1 MPTLSSI
8 KEIALGKDLE
18 KNDINKIKK
27 SGLLTLNTVSF
38 SLAAFAILFL
48 IAFYIN
54 GSVSLGWFFL
64 SETVAFCLIPILARK
79 GYENTSKFLLIAYV
93 VMGIIILSSVFG
105 KDMLIQ
111 SFLVPACGLSILLF
125 EKEQVRLRNIGIM
138 MCVISYFVLDYIIFD
153 KIYISSQGSDLIKWS
168 ILGSAFITTWMVF
181 NKFSES
187 KDLAEERN
195 EELLQET
202 QELNAELLEKKSQ
215 LEDNVKKLEEAKLKV
230 EEGSKAKTEFLSTM
244 SHEIRTPMN
253 AIIGMTNLLAKDN
266 PREDQLEQLE
276 ILDFSAKTLL
286 ALINDVL
293 DFSKIESGKIEF
305 EDMDFDLHYLL
316 KGIIE
321 SFRFNTEKKGIVLEL
336 EVEDD
341 VPEVLLGDS
350 ARLTQI
356 LNNLVSNAVK
366 FTDKGSVKILVQK
379 LSGNDKTA
387 SLRFSVADT
396 GVGISE
402 GKLEDIF
409 ESFTQERTDTSR
421 IFGGTGLGLT
431 ISKKLV
437 ELQNGSISVESEKGK
452 GSTFTVDLQ
461 YELGDES
468 KVDKIQ
474 SDKRVMTDS
483 LEGIKVLLVEDN
495 VINQKVMRRFLEKW
509 NIEIAIANNGIE
521 AIDMIHQEHYHVVL
535 MDLQMPEMDGYQSSQ
550 AIRTIDD
557 QRKRNVPI
565 IALTAAALKE
575 VKEKVYASGM
585 NDFITKP
592 FNPVELQEKLEYYV
606 VKNQQN
612 TSKAGEGS

>member
-1 MPTLSSI
+1 MPTLSNI
-8 KEIALGKDLE
+8 KEIALGKDLA
-18 KNDINKIKK
+18 KDNVAKIKK

-38 SLAAFAILFL
+38 SLVGFSLLFL
-48 IAFYIN
+48 VAFYIN
-54 GSVSLGWFFL
+54 SSVSLSWFFL
-64 SETVAFCLIPILARK
+64 SEAVAFSLIPILARK

-93 VMGIIILSSVFG
+93 VIGIIILSSVFG

-111 SFLVPACGLSILLF
+111 TFLVPACGLSILLF

-138 MCVISYFVLDYIIFD
+138 MCVIAYFVLDYIIFD
-153 KIYISSQGSDLIKWS
+153 KIYISTQGSNLIKWS

-187 KDLAEERN
+187 KDLAEERT
-195 EELLQET
+195 EELLQQT
-202 QELNAELLEKKSQ
+202 QELNDELIQKKSE
-215 LEDNVKKLEEAKLKV
+215 LEDNVKKLEEAKKKV

-286 ALINDVL
+286 SLINDVL

-305 EDMDFDLHYLL
+305 EDLDFDLPYLL

-321 SFRFNTEKKGIVLEL
+321 SFRFNTQKKGIALKL

-366 FTDKGSVKILVQK
+366 FTDEGEVKIGVK
-379 LSGNDKTA
+379 KKGEEDEKV
-387 SLRFSVADT
+387 SLQFYVSDT
-396 GVGISE
+396 GVGISKDKQE
-402 GKLEDIF
+402 KIF

-437 ELQNGSISVESEKGK
+437 DLQGGSIRVESTKGE
-452 GSTFTVDLQ
+452 GSTFFVDLT

-468 KVDKIQ
+468 QVDKLQ
-474 SDKRVMTDS
+474 SDKRISSKS

-495 VINQKVMRRFLEKW
+495 LINQKVMTRFLEKW
-509 NIEIAIANNGIE
+509 NMEITVANNGNE
-521 AIDMIHQEHYHVVL
+521 ALKKVAEEHFHIIL
-535 MDLQMPEMDGYQSSQ
+535 MDLQMPMMDGYQSSQ

-557 QRKRNVPI
+557 QRKRNIPI

-592 FNPVELQEKLEYYV
+592 FNPVELQEKLEYHILD
-606 VKNQQN
+606 KQ
-612 TSKAGEGS
+612 SKANTNT

>member
-1 MPTLSSI
+1 MPTLSNI
-8 KEIALGKDLE
+8 KEIALGKDLA
-18 KNDINKIKK
+18 KDSIAKIKK
-27 SGLLTLNTVSF
+27 SGLITLNTVSF
-38 SLAAFAILFL
+38 SLVGFSLLFL
-48 IAFYIN
+48 VAFYIN
-54 GSVSLGWFFL
+54 SSVSLSWFFL
-64 SETVAFCLIPILARK
+64 SEAVAFSLIPILARK

-93 VMGIIILSSVFG
+93 VIGIIILSSVFG

-111 SFLVPACGLSILLF
+111 TFLVPACGLSILLF
-125 EKEQVRLRNIGIM
+125 EKEQVRLRNIGII
-138 MCVISYFVLDYIIFD
+138 MCVIAYFVLDYIIFD
-153 KIYISSQGSDLIKWS
+153 KIYISTQGSNLIKWS

-187 KDLAEERN
+187 KDLAEERT
-195 EELLQET
+195 EELLEQT
-202 QELNAELLEKKSQ
+202 QELNDELVQKKSQ
-215 LEDNVKKLEEAKLKV
+215 LEENVKKLEEAKKKV

-286 ALINDVL
+286 SLINDVL

-305 EDMDFDLHYLL
+305 EDLDFDLPYLL

-321 SFRFNTEKKGIVLEL
+321 SFRFNTQKKGISLKL
-336 EVEDD
+336 QVEDD

-366 FTDKGSVKILVQK
+366 FTDEGEVKIGVK
-379 LSGNDKTA
+379 KTHQDDNKV
-387 SLRFSVADT
+387 SLQFYVSDT
-396 GVGISE
+396 GVGISKDKQE
-402 GKLEDIF
+402 KIF

-437 ELQNGSISVESEKGK
+437 DLQGGSIRVESTKGE
-452 GSTFTVDLQ
+452 GSTFYVDLE

-468 KVDKIQ
+468 QVDKLQ
-474 SDKRVMTDS
+474 SDKRISSKS

-495 VINQKVMRRFLEKW
+495 LINQKVMTRFLEKW
-509 NIEIAIANNGIE
+509 HMEITVANNGNE
-521 AIDMIHQEHYHVVL
+521 AVDKVNEEHFHIIL
-535 MDLQMPEMDGYQSSQ
+535 MDLQMPMMDGYQSSQ

-557 QRKRNVPI
+557 QRKRNIPI

-575 VKEKVYASGM
+575 VKEK
-585 NDFITKP
+585 
-592 FNPVELQEKLEYYV
+592 
-606 VKNQQN
+606 
-612 TSKAGEGS
+612 

>member
-1 MPTLSSI
+1 MPTLSTI
-8 KEIALGKDLE
+8 KEVALGKDLA
-18 KNDINKIKK
+18 KDDISKIQK
-27 SGLLTLNTVSF
+27 SGLITLNAVSF
-38 SLAAFAILFL
+38 SLAAVAILFL
-48 IAFYIN
+48 VSFYLN
-54 GSVSLGWFFL
+54 GSVSLTWFFL
-64 SETVAFCLIPILARK
+64 SEAVAFSLIPILARK
-79 GYENTSKFLLIAYV
+79 GYENTSKFLLIAY
-93 VMGIIILSSVFG
+93 MDIGIVILSSAFG

-111 SFLVPACGLSILLF
+111 TFLVPACGLSILLF
-125 EKEQVRLRNIGIM
+125 DKEQIRLRNIGIM
-138 MCVISYFVLDYIIFD
+138 LCVISYFVLDYIIFE
-153 KIYISSQGSDLIKWS
+153 KIYISSQGSAMIKWS

-195 EELLQET
+195 EELLEQT
-202 QELNAELLEKKSQ
+202 QELNQELLQKKSQ
-215 LEDNVKKLEEAKLKV
+215 LEENVKKLEEAKLKV
-230 EEGSKAKTEFLSTM
+230 EEGSRAKTEFLSTM

-253 AIIGMTNLLAKDN
+253 AIIGMTNLLSKDN

-286 ALINDVL
+286 SLINDVL

-305 EDMDFDLHYLL
+305 EDLDFDLQYLL
-316 KGIIE
+316 RGVLE
-321 SFRFNTEKKGIVLEL
+321 SFRFNAQKKGIELKL
-336 EVEDD
+336 EVGDD
-341 VPEVLLGDS
+341 VPEILLGDS
-350 ARLTQI
+350 SRLTQI

-366 FTDKGSVKILVQK
+366 FTDEGEVKITVTQT
-379 LSGNDKTA
+379 GRNDGQIG
-387 SLRFSVADT
+387 LEFSVSDT

-402 GKLEDIF
+402 DKLENIF

-437 ELQNGSISVESEKGK
+437 ELQGGTIHVESKKGE
-452 GSTFTVDLQ
+452 GSTFTVNLDF
-461 YELGDES
+461 EPGDES
-468 KVDKIQ
+468 KVDRLQ
-474 SDKRVMTDS
+474 SKKRLDTEN

-495 VINQKVMRRFLEKW
+495 VINQKVMTRFLEKW
-509 NIEIAIANNGIE
+509 NIDITVANDGNE
-521 AIDMIHQEHYHVVL
+521 ALEKVAEEHFHIIL
-535 MDLQMPEMDGYQSSQ
+535 MDLQMPNMDGYQSSQ

-592 FNPVELQEKLEYYV
+592 FNPVELQEKLEYHIL
-606 VKNQQN
+606 NQQQN
-612 TSKAGEGS
+612 PTKA

>member
-1 MPTLSSI
+1 MPTLSNI
-8 KEIALGKDLE
+8 KEIALGKDLA
-18 KNDINKIKK
+18 KDNVAKIKK
-27 SGLLTLNTVSF
+27 SGLITLNTVSF
-38 SLAAFAILFL
+38 SLVGFSLLFL
-48 IAFYIN
+48 VAFYIN
-54 GSVSLGWFFL
+54 SSVSLSWFFL
-64 SETVAFCLIPILARK
+64 SEAVAFSLIPILARK

-93 VMGIIILSSVFG
+93 VIGIIILSSVFG

-111 SFLVPACGLSILLF
+111 TFLVPACGLSILLF

-138 MCVISYFVLDYIIFD
+138 MCVIAYFVLDYIIFD
-153 KIYISSQGSDLIKWS
+153 KIYISTQGSNLIKWS

-187 KDLAEERN
+187 KDLAEERT
-195 EELLQET
+195 EELLQQT
-202 QELNAELLEKKSQ
+202 QELNDELIQKKSE
-215 LEDNVKKLEEAKLKV
+215 LEDNVKKLEEAKKKV

-286 ALINDVL
+286 SLINDVL

-305 EDMDFDLHYLL
+305 EDLDFDLPYLL

-321 SFRFNTEKKGIVLEL
+321 SFRFNTQKKGIELKLEI
-336 EVEDD
+336 EDD
-341 VPEVLLGDS
+341 VPDVLLGDS
-350 ARLTQI
+350 NRLTQI

-366 FTDKGSVKILVQK
+366 FTDEGEVKIGVNKTGQED
-379 LSGNDKTA
+379 NDV
-387 SLRFSVADT
+387 SLQFYVADT
-396 GVGISE
+396 GVGISKDKQE
-402 GKLEDIF
+402 KIF

-437 ELQNGSISVESEKGK
+437 DLQGGSIRVESTKGE
-452 GSTFTVDLQ
+452 GSTFYVDLT

-468 KVDKIQ
+468 QVDKLQ
-474 SDKRVMTDS
+474 SDKRITSKS

-495 VINQKVMRRFLEKW
+495 LINQKVMTRFLEKW
-509 NIEIAIANNGIE
+509 NMKITVANNGNE
-521 AIDMIHQEHYHVVL
+521 ALNKVADEHFHIIL
-535 MDLQMPEMDGYQSSQ
+535 MDLQMPMMDGYQSSQ

-557 QRKRNVPI
+557 QRKRNIPI

-592 FNPVELQEKLEYYV
+592 FNPVELQEKLEYHILD
-606 VKNQQN
+606 KQ
-612 TSKAGEGS
+612 SKANTTNT

>member
-1 MPTLSSI
+1 MPTLSNI
-8 KEIALGKDLE
+8 KEIALGKDLA
-18 KNDINKIKK
+18 KDSIAKIKK
-27 SGLLTLNTVSF
+27 SGLITLNTVSF
-38 SLAAFAILFL
+38 SLVGFSLLFL
-48 IAFYIN
+48 VAFYIN
-54 GSVSLGWFFL
+54 SSVSLSWFFL
-64 SETVAFCLIPILARK
+64 SEAVAFSLIPILARK

-93 VMGIIILSSVFG
+93 VIGIIILSSVFG

-111 SFLVPACGLSILLF
+111 TFLVPACGLSILLF
-125 EKEQVRLRNIGIM
+125 EKEQVRLRNIGII
-138 MCVISYFVLDYIIFD
+138 MCVIAYFVLDYIIFD
-153 KIYISSQGSDLIKWS
+153 KIYISTQGSNLIKWS

-187 KDLAEERN
+187 KDLAEERT
-195 EELLQET
+195 EELLEQT
-202 QELNAELLEKKSQ
+202 QELNDELVQKKSQ
-215 LEDNVKKLEEAKLKV
+215 LEENVKKLEEAKKKV

-286 ALINDVL
+286 SLINDVL

-305 EDMDFDLHYLL
+305 EDLDFDLPYLL

-321 SFRFNTEKKGIVLEL
+321 SFRFNTQKKGISLKL
-336 EVEDD
+336 QVEDD

-366 FTDKGSVKILVQK
+366 FTDEGEVKIGVK
-379 LSGNDKTA
+379 KTHQDDNKV
-387 SLRFSVADT
+387 SLQFYVADT
-396 GVGISE
+396 GVGISKDKQE
-402 GKLEDIF
+402 KIF

-437 ELQNGSISVESEKGK
+437 DLQGGSIRVESTKGE
-452 GSTFTVDLQ
+452 GSTFYVDLE

-468 KVDKIQ
+468 QVDKLQ
-474 SDKRVMTDS
+474 SDKRIS
-483 LEGIKVLLVEDN
+483 SKNLEGIKVLLVEDN
-495 VINQKVMRRFLEKW
+495 LINQKVMTRFLEKW
-509 NIEIAIANNGIE
+509 HMEITVANNGNE
-521 AIDMIHQEHYHVVL
+521 AVDKVNEEHFHIIL
-535 MDLQMPEMDGYQSSQ
+535 MDLQMPMMDGYQSSQ

-557 QRKRNVPI
+557 QRKRNIPI

-592 FNPVELQEKLEYYV
+592 FNPVELQEKLEYHV
-606 VKNQQN
+606 LDKQD
-612 TSKAGEGS
+612 KANA

>member
-1 MPTLSSI
+1 MPTLSNI
-8 KEIALGKDLE
+8 KEIALGKDLA
-18 KNDINKIKK
+18 KDNVAKIKK
-27 SGLLTLNTVSF
+27 SGLITLNTVSF
-38 SLAAFAILFL
+38 SLVGFSLLFL
-48 IAFYIN
+48 VAFYIN
-54 GSVSLGWFFL
+54 SSVSLTWFFL
-64 SETVAFCLIPILARK
+64 SEAVAFSLIPILARK

-93 VMGIIILSSVFG
+93 VIGIIILSSVFG

-111 SFLVPACGLSILLF
+111 TFLVPACGLSILLF
-125 EKEQVRLRNIGIM
+125 EKDQVRLRNIGIM
-138 MCVISYFVLDYIIFD
+138 MCVIAYFVLDYIIFD
-153 KIYISSQGSDLIKWS
+153 KIYISTQGSNLIKWS

-187 KDLAEERN
+187 KDLAEERT
-195 EELLQET
+195 EELLEQT
-202 QELNAELLEKKSQ
+202 QELNDELMQKKSE
-215 LEDNVKKLEEAKLKV
+215 LEENVKKLEEAKKKV

-286 ALINDVL
+286 SLINDVL

-305 EDMDFDLHYLL
+305 EDLDFDLPYLL

-321 SFRFNTEKKGIVLEL
+321 SFRFNTQKKGISLKL
-336 EVEDD
+336 DIEDD

-366 FTDKGSVKILVQK
+366 FTDKGEVKIGVKKTGQDD
-379 LSGNDKTA
+379 DKV
-387 SLRFSVADT
+387 SLQFYVSDT
-396 GVGISE
+396 GVGISKDKQE
-402 GKLEDIF
+402 KIF

-437 ELQNGSISVESEKGK
+437 DLQGGSIRVESTKGE
-452 GSTFTVDLQ
+452 GSTFYVGLTF
-461 YELGDES
+461 ELGDETQ
-468 KVDKIQ
+468 VDKLQ
-474 SDKRVMTDS
+474 SDKRISSKS

-495 VINQKVMRRFLEKW
+495 LINQKVMTRFLEKW
-509 NIEIAIANNGIE
+509 HMEITVANNGNE
-521 AIDMIHQEHYHVVL
+521 ALNKVNEEHFHIIL
-535 MDLQMPEMDGYQSSQ
+535 MDLQMPMMDGYQSSQ

-557 QRKRNVPI
+557 QRKRNIPI

-592 FNPVELQEKLEYYV
+592 FNPVELQEKLEYHILDK
-606 VKNQQN
+606 KNKAN
-612 TSKAGEGS
+612 TTT

>member
-1 MPTLSSI
+1 MPTLSNI
-8 KEIALGKDLE
+8 KEIALGKDLA
-18 KNDINKIKK
+18 KDSIAKIKK
-27 SGLLTLNTVSF
+27 SGLITLNTVSF
-38 SLAAFAILFL
+38 SLVGFSLLFL
-48 IAFYIN
+48 VAFYIN
-54 GSVSLGWFFL
+54 SSVSLSWFFL
-64 SETVAFCLIPILARK
+64 SEAVAFSLIPILARK

-93 VMGIIILSSVFG
+93 VIGIIILSSVFG

-111 SFLVPACGLSILLF
+111 TFLVPACGLSILLF
-125 EKEQVRLRNIGIM
+125 EKEQVRLRNIGII
-138 MCVISYFVLDYIIFD
+138 MCVIAYFVLDYIIFD
-153 KIYISSQGSDLIKWS
+153 KIYISTQGSNLIKWS

-187 KDLAEERN
+187 KDLAEERT
-195 EELLQET
+195 EELLEQT
-202 QELNAELLEKKSQ
+202 QELNDELVQKKSQ
-215 LEDNVKKLEEAKLKV
+215 LEENVKKLEEAKKKV

-286 ALINDVL
+286 SLINDVL

-305 EDMDFDLHYLL
+305 EDLDFDLPYLL

-321 SFRFNTEKKGIVLEL
+321 SFRFNTQKKGISLKL
-336 EVEDD
+336 QVEDD

-366 FTDKGSVKILVQK
+366 FTDEGEVKIGVK
-379 LSGNDKTA
+379 KTHQDDNKV
-387 SLRFSVADT
+387 SLQFYVSDT
-396 GVGISE
+396 GVGISKDKQE
-402 GKLEDIF
+402 KIF

-437 ELQNGSISVESEKGK
+437 DLQGGSIRVESTKGE
-452 GSTFTVDLQ
+452 GSTFYVDLE

-468 KVDKIQ
+468 QVDKLQ
-474 SDKRVMTDS
+474 SDKRIS
-483 LEGIKVLLVEDN
+483 SKNLEGIKVLLVEDN
-495 VINQKVMRRFLEKW
+495 LINQKVMTRFLEKW
-509 NIEIAIANNGIE
+509 HMEITVANNGNE
-521 AIDMIHQEHYHVVL
+521 AVDKVNEEHFHIIL
-535 MDLQMPEMDGYQSSQ
+535 MDLQMPMMDGYQSSQ

-557 QRKRNVPI
+557 QRKRNIPI

-592 FNPVELQEKLEYYV
+592 FNPVELQEKLEYHV
-606 VKNQQN
+606 LDKQD
-612 TSKAGEGS
+612 KANA

>member
-1 MPTLSSI
+1 MPTLSNI
-8 KEIALGKDLE
+8 KEIALGKDLA
-18 KNDINKIKK
+18 KDNVAKIKK
-27 SGLLTLNTVSF
+27 SGLITLNTVSF
-38 SLAAFAILFL
+38 SLVGFSLLFL
-48 IAFYIN
+48 VAFYIN
-54 GSVSLGWFFL
+54 SSVSLTWFFL
-64 SETVAFCLIPILARK
+64 SEAVAFSLIPILARK

-93 VMGIIILSSVFG
+93 VIGIIILSSVFG

-111 SFLVPACGLSILLF
+111 TFLVPACGLSILLF
-125 EKEQVRLRNIGIM
+125 EKDQVRLRNIGIM
-138 MCVISYFVLDYIIFD
+138 MCVIAYFVLDYIIFD
-153 KIYISSQGSDLIKWS
+153 KIYISTQGSNLIKWS

-187 KDLAEERN
+187 KDLAEERT
-195 EELLQET
+195 EELLQQT
-202 QELNAELLEKKSQ
+202 QELNDELIQKKSE
-215 LEDNVKKLEEAKLKV
+215 LEENVKKLEEAKKKV

-286 ALINDVL
+286 SLINDVL

-305 EDMDFDLHYLL
+305 EDLDFDLPYLL

-321 SFRFNTEKKGIVLEL
+321 SFRFNTQKKGIELKLEI
-336 EVEDD
+336 EDD

-350 ARLTQI
+350 NRLTQI

-366 FTDKGSVKILVQK
+366 FTDEGEVKIGVKKTGQE
-379 LSGNDKTA
+379 GNEV
-387 SLRFSVADT
+387 SLQFFVADT
-396 GVGISE
+396 GVGISQDKQE
-402 GKLEDIF
+402 KIF

-437 ELQNGSISVESEKGK
+437 NLQGGSIRVESTKGE
-452 GSTFTVDLQ
+452 GSTFFVDLS

-468 KVDKIQ
+468 QVDKLQ
-474 SDKRVMTDS
+474 SDKRITSKS

-495 VINQKVMRRFLEKW
+495 LINQKVMTRFLEKW
-509 NIEIAIANNGIE
+509 HMEITVANNGNE
-521 AIDMIHQEHYHVVL
+521 ALDKVAEEHFHIIL
-535 MDLQMPEMDGYQSSQ
+535 MDLQMPMMDGYQSSQ

-557 QRKRNVPI
+557 QRKRNIPI

-592 FNPVELQEKLEYYV
+592 FNPVELQEKLEYHILD
-606 VKNQQN
+606 KQ
-612 TSKAGEGS
+612 SKAKT

>member
-1 MPTLSSI
+1 MPTLSNI
-8 KEIALGKDLE
+8 KEIALGKDLA
-18 KNDINKIKK
+18 KDNIAKIKK
-27 SGLLTLNTVSF
+27 SGLITLNTVSF
-38 SLAAFAILFL
+38 SLVGFSLLFL
-48 IAFYIN
+48 VAFYIN
-54 GSVSLGWFFL
+54 SSVSLSWFFL
-64 SETVAFCLIPILARK
+64 SEAVAFSLIPILARK

-93 VMGIIILSSVFG
+93 VIGIIILSSVFG

-111 SFLVPACGLSILLF
+111 TFLVPACGLSILLF

-153 KIYISSQGSDLIKWS
+153 KIYISTQGSNLIKWS

-187 KDLAEERN
+187 KDLAEERS
-195 EELLQET
+195 EELLKQT
-202 QELNAELLEKKSQ
+202 RELNDELLQKKSQ
-215 LEDNVKKLEEAKLKV
+215 LEENVKKLEEAKKKV

-286 ALINDVL
+286 SLINDVL

-305 EDMDFDLHYLL
+305 EDLDFDLPYLL

-321 SFRFNTEKKGIVLEL
+321 SFRFNTQKKGISLILEI
-336 EVEDD
+336 EDD
-341 VPEVLLGDS
+341 VPDVLLGDS

-366 FTDKGSVKILVQK
+366 FTDKGEVKIRVEKKGQSDEKVNLQFTV
-379 LSGNDKTA
+379 S
-387 SLRFSVADT
+387 DT
-396 GVGISE
+396 GVGIT
-402 GKLEDIF
+402 EDKQEKIF

-437 ELQNGSISVESEKGK
+437 DLQGGNISVESTKGE
-452 GSTFTVDLQ
+452 GSTFFVNLE
-461 YELGDES
+461 YELGDET
-468 KVDKIQ
+468 KVDKLQ
-474 SDKRVMTDS
+474 SDKRLSSKS

-495 VINQKVMRRFLEKW
+495 LINQKVMTRFLEKW
-509 NIEIAIANNGIE
+509 NMEITVANNGNE
-521 AIDMIHQEHYHVVL
+521 ALERVGEEHFHIIL
-535 MDLQMPEMDGYQSSQ
+535 MDLQMPTMDGYQSSQ

-557 QRKRNVPI
+557 QRKRNIPI

-592 FNPVELQEKLEYYV
+592 FNPVELQEKLEFHILDQ
-606 VKNQQN
+606 KNP
-612 TSKAGEGS
+612 SKA

>member
-1 MPTLSSI
+1 MPTLSNI
-8 KEIALGKDLE
+8 KEIALGKDLA
-18 KNDINKIKK
+18 KDNIAKIKK
-27 SGLLTLNTVSF
+27 SGLITLNTVSF
-38 SLAAFAILFL
+38 SLVGFSLLFL
-48 IAFYIN
+48 VAFYIN
-54 GSVSLGWFFL
+54 SSVSLSWFFL
-64 SETVAFCLIPILARK
+64 SEAVAFSLIPILARK

-93 VMGIIILSSVFG
+93 VIGIIILSSVFG

-111 SFLVPACGLSILLF
+111 TFLVPACGLSILLF

-153 KIYISSQGSDLIKWS
+153 KIYISTQGSNLIKWS

-187 KDLAEERN
+187 KDLAEERS
-195 EELLQET
+195 EELLKQT
-202 QELNAELLEKKSQ
+202 QELNDELMQKKSQ
-215 LEDNVKKLEEAKLKV
+215 LEDNVKKLEEAKKKV

-286 ALINDVL
+286 SLINDVL

-305 EDMDFDLHYLL
+305 EDLDFDLPYLL

-321 SFRFNTEKKGIVLEL
+321 SFRFNTQKKGISLKLEIG
-336 EVEDD
+336 DD
-341 VPEVLLGDS
+341 VPDVLLGDS

-366 FTDKGSVKILVQK
+366 FTDEGEVKI
-379 LSGNDKTA
+379 
-387 SLRFSVADT
+387 SVEKKGREDEKVRLQFVVSDT

-402 GKLEDIF
+402 DKQEKIF

-437 ELQNGSISVESEKGK
+437 DLQGGRISLESTKGE
-452 GSTFTVDLQ
+452 GSTFYVDLE
-461 YELGDES
+461 YELGDET
-468 KVDKIQ
+468 KVDKLQ
-474 SDKRVMTDS
+474 SDKRLSSKS

-495 VINQKVMRRFLEKW
+495 LINQKVMTRFLEKW
-509 NIEIAIANNGIE
+509 NMEITVANNGNE
-521 AIDMIHQEHYHVVL
+521 ALERVGEEHFHIIL
-535 MDLQMPEMDGYQSSQ
+535 MDLQMPTMDGYQSSQ

-557 QRKRNVPI
+557 QRKRNIPI

-592 FNPVELQEKLEYYV
+592 FNPVELQEKLEFHILD
-606 VKNQQN
+606 QQN
-612 TSKAGEGS
+612 PSKA

>member
-1 MPTLSSI
+1 MPTLSNI
-8 KEIALGKDLE
+8 KEIALGKDLA
-18 KNDINKIKK
+18 KDNIAKIKK
-27 SGLLTLNTVSF
+27 SGLITLNTVSF
-38 SLAAFAILFL
+38 SLVGFSLLFL
-48 IAFYIN
+48 VAFYIN
-54 GSVSLGWFFL
+54 SSVSLTWFFL
-64 SETVAFCLIPILARK
+64 SEAVAFSLIPILARK

-93 VMGIIILSSVFG
+93 VIGIIILSSAFG

-111 SFLVPACGLSILLF
+111 TFLVPACGLSILLF
-125 EKEQVRLRNIGIM
+125 EKDQIRLRNIGIM
-138 MCVISYFVLDYIIFD
+138 MCVIAYFVLDYIIFD
-153 KIYISSQGSDLIKWS
+153 KIYISSQGSNLIKWS

-187 KDLAEERN
+187 KELAEERS
-195 EELLQET
+195 EELLQQT
-202 QELNAELLEKKSQ
+202 QQLNDELLQKKSQ
-215 LEDNVKKLEEAKLKV
+215 LEENVKKLEEAKKKV

-286 ALINDVL
+286 SLINDVL

-305 EDMDFDLHYLL
+305 EDLDFDLPYLL

-321 SFRFNTEKKGIVLEL
+321 SFRFNTKKKGISLSLEID
-336 EVEDD
+336 DD
-341 VPEVLLGDS
+341 VPKVLLGDS

-366 FTDKGSVKILVQK
+366 FTDEGEVKISVRKKGQEDGK
-379 LSGNDKTA
+379 V
-387 SLRFSVADT
+387 SLQFIVSDT

-402 GKLEDIF
+402 DKQEKIF

-437 ELQNGSISVESEKGK
+437 DLQGGTISVESTKGE
-452 GSTFTVDLQ
+452 GSTFFVNLE
-461 YELGDES
+461 YELGDEA
-468 KVDKIQ
+468 KVDKLQ
-474 SDKRVMTDS
+474 SDKRLISKS

-495 VINQKVMRRFLEKW
+495 LINQKVMTRFLEKW
-509 NIEIAIANNGIE
+509 NMEITVANNGNE
-521 AIDMIHQEHYHVVL
+521 ALDKVAEQHFHIIL
-535 MDLQMPEMDGYQSSQ
+535 MDLQMPMMDGYQSSQ

-557 QRKRNVPI
+557 QRKRNIPI

-592 FNPVELQEKLEYYV
+592 FNPVELQEKLEFHISDR
-606 VKNQQN
+606 QN
-612 TSKAGEGS
+612 TPKV

>member
-1 MPTLSSI
+1 MPTLSNI
-8 KEIALGKDLE
+8 KEIALGKDLA
-18 KNDINKIKK
+18 KDNIAKIKK
-27 SGLLTLNTVSF
+27 SGLITLNTVSF
-38 SLAAFAILFL
+38 SLVGFSLLFL
-48 IAFYIN
+48 VAFYIN
-54 GSVSLGWFFL
+54 SSVSLSWFFL
-64 SETVAFCLIPILARK
+64 SEAVAFSLIPILARK

-93 VMGIIILSSVFG
+93 VIGIIILSSVFG

-111 SFLVPACGLSILLF
+111 TFLVPACGLSILLF

-153 KIYISSQGSDLIKWS
+153 KIYISTQGSNLIKWS

-187 KDLAEERN
+187 KDLAEERS
-195 EELLQET
+195 EELLKQT
-202 QELNAELLEKKSQ
+202 QELNDELLQKKSQ
-215 LEDNVKKLEEAKLKV
+215 LEENVKKLEEAKKKV

-286 ALINDVL
+286 SLINDVL

-305 EDMDFDLHYLL
+305 EDLDFDLPYLL

-321 SFRFNTEKKGIVLEL
+321 SFRFNTQKKGISLKLEIG
-336 EVEDD
+336 DD
-341 VPEVLLGDS
+341 VPDVLLGDS

-366 FTDKGSVKILVQK
+366 FTDKGEVKI
-379 LSGNDKTA
+379 
-387 SLRFSVADT
+387 SVEKKGQSDEKVNLQFIVSDT
-396 GVGISE
+396 GVGIT
-402 GKLEDIF
+402 EDKQEKIF

-437 ELQNGSISVESEKGK
+437 DLQGGNISVESTKGE
-452 GSTFTVDLQ
+452 GSTFFVNLE
-461 YELGDES
+461 YELGDEA
-468 KVDKIQ
+468 KVDKLQ
-474 SDKRVMTDS
+474 SDKRLNSKS

-495 VINQKVMRRFLEKW
+495 LINQKVMTRFLEKW
-509 NIEIAIANNGIE
+509 NMEITVANNGNE
-521 AIDMIHQEHYHVVL
+521 ALERVADEHFHIIL
-535 MDLQMPEMDGYQSSQ
+535 MDLQMPTMDGYQSSQ

-557 QRKRNVPI
+557 QRKRNIPI

-592 FNPVELQEKLEYYV
+592 FNPVELQEKLEFHILDQ
-606 VKNQQN
+606 KNP
-612 TSKAGEGS
+612 SKA

>member
-1 MPTLSSI
+1 MPTLSNI
-8 KEIALGKDLE
+8 KEIALGKDLA
-18 KNDINKIKK
+18 KDNVAKIKK
-27 SGLLTLNTVSF
+27 SGLITLNTVSF
-38 SLAAFAILFL
+38 SLVGFSLLFL
-48 IAFYIN
+48 VAFYIN
-54 GSVSLGWFFL
+54 SSVSLSWFFL
-64 SETVAFCLIPILARK
+64 SEAVAFSLIPILARK

-93 VMGIIILSSVFG
+93 VIGIIILSSVFG

-111 SFLVPACGLSILLF
+111 TFLVPACGLSILLF

-138 MCVISYFVLDYIIFD
+138 MCVIAYFVLDYIIFD
-153 KIYISSQGSDLIKWS
+153 KIYISSQGSNLIKWS

-187 KDLAEERN
+187 KDLAEERT
-195 EELLQET
+195 EELLEQT
-202 QELNAELLEKKSQ
+202 QELNDELIQKKSE
-215 LEDNVKKLEEAKLKV
+215 LEENVKKLEEAKKKV

-286 ALINDVL
+286 SLINDVL

-305 EDMDFDLHYLL
+305 EDLDFDLPYLL

-321 SFRFNTEKKGIVLEL
+321 SFRFNTQKKGIALKL

-366 FTDKGSVKILVQK
+366 FTDKGEVKIGVK
-379 LSGNDKTA
+379 KTGQEENNV
-387 SLRFSVADT
+387 SLQFYVSDT
-396 GVGISE
+396 GVGISKDKQE
-402 GKLEDIF
+402 KIF

-437 ELQNGSISVESEKGK
+437 DLQGGTIRVESTKGE
-452 GSTFTVDLQ
+452 GSTFYVDLD

-468 KVDKIQ
+468 QVDKLQ
-474 SDKRVMTDS
+474 SDKRISSKS

-495 VINQKVMRRFLEKW
+495 LINQKVMTRFLEKW
-509 NIEIAIANNGIE
+509 HMEITVANNGNE
-521 AIDMIHQEHYHVVL
+521 ALNKVNEEHFHIIL
-535 MDLQMPEMDGYQSSQ
+535 MDLQMPMMDGYQSSQ

-557 QRKRNVPI
+557 QRKRNIPI

-592 FNPVELQEKLEYYV
+592 FNPVELQEKLEYHV
-606 VKNQQN
+606 LDQ
-612 TSKAGEGS
+612 SKPKA

>member
-1 MPTLSSI
+1 MPTLSNI
-8 KEIALGKDLE
+8 KEIALGKDLA
-18 KNDINKIKK
+18 KDNIAKIKK
-27 SGLLTLNTVSF
+27 SGLITLNTVSF
-38 SLAAFAILFL
+38 SLVGFSLLFL

-54 GSVSLGWFFL
+54 NSVPLTWFFL
-64 SETVAFCLIPILARK
+64 SLAVAFSLIPILARK

-93 VMGIIILSSVFG
+93 VIGIIILSSAFG

-111 SFLVPACGLSILLF
+111 TFLVPACGLSILLF
-125 EKEQVRLRNIGIM
+125 EKDQIRLRNIGIM
-138 MCVISYFVLDYIIFD
+138 MCVIAYFILDYIIFD
-153 KIYISSQGSDLIKWS
+153 KIYISSQGSNLIKWS

-187 KDLAEERN
+187 KELAEERS
-195 EELLQET
+195 EELLKQT
-202 QELNAELLEKKSQ
+202 QELNDELLHKKSQ
-215 LEDNVKKLEEAKLKV
+215 LEENVKKLEEAKKKV

-286 ALINDVL
+286 SLINDVL

-305 EDMDFDLHYLL
+305 EDLDFDLPYLL

-321 SFRFNTEKKGIVLEL
+321 SFRFNTKKKGISLKL
-336 EVEDD
+336 QTDDD

-366 FTDKGSVKILVQK
+366 FTDEGEVKIAVKNKGEADGKVTLQ
-379 LSGNDKTA
+379 
-387 SLRFSVADT
+387 FSVSDT

-402 GKLEDIF
+402 DKQEKIF

-437 ELQNGSISVESEKGK
+437 DLQGGTISVDSTKGE
-452 GSTFTVDLQ
+452 GSTFYVTLD
-461 YELGDES
+461 YELGDET
-468 KVDKIQ
+468 KVDKLQ
-474 SDKRVMTDS
+474 SDKRISSKS

-495 VINQKVMRRFLEKW
+495 LINQKVMTRFLEKW
-509 NIEIAIANNGIE
+509 HMEITVANNGNE
-521 AIDMIHQEHYHVVL
+521 ALEKVAEQHFHIIL
-535 MDLQMPEMDGYQSSQ
+535 MDLQMPMMDGYQSSQ

-557 QRKRNVPI
+557 QRKRNIPI

-592 FNPVELQEKLEYYV
+592 FNPVELQEKLEFHITD
-606 VKNQQN
+606 QQN
-612 TSKAGEGS
+612 PSKV